1 MKSYMLLN
9 LIVFFFFL
17 EIIIYSSANDW
28 KNLKKKLIALS
39 ILNGLRVKKSY
50 VLPYP
55 LPLPMPVLIKK
66 SSAPIVLPPEKYRV
80 LVPKPMPVYHFV
92 PKFVP

>member
-1 MKSYMLLN
+1 MLFN

-17 EIIIYSSANDW
+17 EIIIHSSADDW
-28 KNLKKKLIALS
+28 KKLKKKLIALS

-50 VLPYP
+50 ILPFP
-55 LPLPMPVLIKK
+55 LPLPLPYLKIKK
-66 SSAPIVLPPEKYRV
+66 VSPPIVLPPEKYRV
-80 LVPKPMPVYHFV
+80 LVPKPMPVYHIV